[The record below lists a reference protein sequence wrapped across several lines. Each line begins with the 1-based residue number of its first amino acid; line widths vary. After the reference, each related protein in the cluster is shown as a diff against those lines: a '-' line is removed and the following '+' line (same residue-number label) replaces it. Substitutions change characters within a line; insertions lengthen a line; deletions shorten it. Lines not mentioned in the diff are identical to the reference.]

1 MYARAIDDAATRLRQ
16 LHVEEWGDLGLGAI
30 AFAASLAASQ
40 QFQELALPLFIGGVA
55 SLFLGVR
62 ALWRHWD
69 LVDRLCD
76 DPDAYVIPDVLER
89 TERETTMT
97 RRRIAAAQL
106 RSWLQDPGPARE
118 ARVASAADD
127 ISALISELEDP
138 EFRLEPV
145 SGVACMRLLGD
156 GLVSPLLN
164 PDLPADALR
173 SHIFQIR
180 NGLRR
185 ASETTEREWFDGT
198 GR

>member
-1 MYARAIDDAATRLRQ
+1 MYARAVDDAATRLRQ
-16 LHVEEWGDLGLGAI
+16 LHVEEWEDLALGAI

-40 QFQELALPLFIGGVA
+40 RFQQLALPLFIGGVA

-89 TERETTMT
+89 AERETTMT

-106 RSWLQDPGPARE
+106 RSWLQDPGPTRE
-118 ARVASAADD
+118 ARVAAAADD
-127 ISALISELEDP
+127 LSALISELEDP
-138 EFRLEPV
+138 ELRLDPL
-145 SGVACMRLLGD
+145 SGIACMRLLSD

-180 NGLRR
+180 SGLRK

-198 GR
+198 RR